1 MNQNQLGENIAKF
14 RKAKGLS
21 QEKVAEVLEVSRQAV
36 TKWESNISRP
46 SSDNLIKLADTLGVS
61 VDVLLGND
69 VCEDANEA
77 EGVGPDKTPW
87 IFIGISA
94 VCFISYMII
103 SNLLDVFVFGTLVC
117 MFIIWIPIQ
126 LFLHVYFSNAIKQN
140 SYTGI
145 AGFSEKIEYH
155 YPEVKKLLVQMDL
168 HIGMS
173 STVYLFLMCVLGCAK
188 LRIPWMN
195 ALVFIVYI
203 LNFIAIILVNNYRF
217 IDKIYCKEVD
227 KKRSEKGIPITIIYF
242 VLILLGMGM
251 TILIYEVKGIE
262 NNTLPAMK
270 VAGTLMAG
278 LLFSTIGFFVENH
291 NVNKWN
297 PDKESYKVNKVSIV
311 SLLLCLV
318 FYGLM
323 CVV

>member
-1 MNQNQLGENIAKF
+1 
-14 RKAKGLS
+14 
-21 QEKVAEVLEVSRQAV
+21 
-36 TKWESNISRP
+36 
-46 SSDNLIKLADTLGVS
+46 
-61 VDVLLGND
+61 
-69 VCEDANEA
+69 
-77 EGVGPDKTPW
+77 
-87 IFIGISA
+87 
-94 VCFISYMII
+94 
-103 SNLLDVFVFGTLVC
+103 
-117 MFIIWIPIQ
+117 
-126 LFLHVYFSNAIKQN
+126 
-140 SYTGI
+140 
-145 AGFSEKIEYH
+145 
-155 YPEVKKLLVQMDL
+155 MDL

-203 LNFIAIILVNNYRF
+203 LNFIAIILVNNYQF
-217 IDKIYCKEVD
+217 IDKIYCDEVD

-278 LLFSTIGFFVENH
+278 LLFATIGFFVENH

-311 SLLLCLV
+311 SFLLCLV
-318 FYGLM
+318 FYVLM